1 MSRLFPSASDERIRK
16 GSKETICPEP
26 GIHASAGVMNPLEE
40 PVAESLHGRPDAS
53 RSNSEP

>member
-40 PVAESLHGRPDAS
+40 PVAESLHGRPDGCFAF
-53 RSNSEP
+53 E